1 MDLRLI
7 LCIGMGAFVTY
18 IGVVMLV
25 TQFQRKPYVPPP
37 KPNFISR
44 STTVVD
50 PKTGEKTIYREITVS
65 TKFAPTPA
73 TPPPVQPQL
82 EKTPEP
88 DSTATSQLPVPTAIG
103 Q

>member
-1 MDLRLI
+1 MNFRLL

-25 TQFQRKPYVPPP
+25 TQLQRKPYVPPP
-37 KPNFISR
+37 KPNFTSR

-65 TKFAPTPA
+65 TKFAPAPA
-73 TPPPVQPQL
+73 TPPPAAPRL
-82 EKTPEP
+82 ETTAAP
-88 DSTATSQLPVPTAIG
+88 DSEVTSTIQHSTSNT